1 MGNAVVV
8 FIPGVFLHIVD
19 IFGHHNPTPGVVMP
33 VSSATPLPIQQAEPE
48 WLWKSTF
55 PEQIPSVVCLPW
67 KSQDG
72 SMERAFVD
80 WTTGIVYEYT
90 INTNYLAH
98 VSLQPSLHLFH
109 FFHTLHFAFFFS
121 PQLPSYFGRKQNSL
135 LLASTETQLQLAHFV
150 LVNVNEKS
158 CTEDFISHLLSVVPE
173 CATPAL
179 LKETIVGLT
188 YTSLKKSKK
197 LTKQGLLGLP
207 STTSDVVEPYIEK
220 THLVTGFRVTTLTTQ
235 SVCVSFP
242 THISF
247 FVTFSNII
255 VS

>member
-1 MGNAVVV
+1 
-8 FIPGVFLHIVD
+8 
-19 IFGHHNPTPGVVMP
+19 MP

-121 PQLPSYFGRKQNSL
+121 PTASIVLWKKTKLIASGVNRNT
-135 LLASTETQLQLAHFV
+135 ASTCTLCFGQREREELHRRLYFALALCGSRMCHTSIA
-150 LVNVNEKS
+150 ERDH
-158 CTEDFISHLLSVVPE
+158 CWSHLHKPEEVKEADQTRTFRTSVND
-173 CATPAL
+173 
-179 LKETIVGLT
+179 I
-188 YTSLKKSKK
+188 
-197 LTKQGLLGLP
+197 
-207 STTSDVVEPYIEK
+207 
-220 THLVTGFRVTTLTTQ
+220 
-235 SVCVSFP
+235 
-242 THISF
+242 
-247 FVTFSNII
+247 
-255 VS
+255 